1 MRTVLAVGLL
11 WGAFLL
17 VQLLVFALTPGS
29 KASPLD
35 TLAVVVNCLSV
46 FPACIVA
53 FWHRRAACVWLILNG
68 LFIAATTV
76 RFTLHSHQYDWGMIL
91 GVLLSMVTLYRRHRK
106 TCPFP
111 VGAPVSLAPL
121 CRGLNRRRTHQ
132 GVPQSDL
139 LGRSPADRPRM
150 GSRGYVPGKDRDQP

>member
-1 MRTVLAVGLL
+1 MNQQSRLRQFYVRTVLAVGLL

-91 GVLLSMVTLYRRHRK
+91 GVLLSIALAITLLVIELRGW
-106 TCPFP
+106 P
-111 VGAPVSLAPL
+111 GALARE
-121 CRGLNRRRTHQ
+121 RG
-132 GVPQSDL
+132 
-139 LGRSPADRPRM
+139 
-150 GSRGYVPGKDRDQP
+150 